1 MLSVRL
7 ILAILKIHNIDSEA
21 IYFVLAFPQVGLK
34 EDIWMHNKIVFHV
47 YDKTEADSDRYY
59 IMKLNKSLYGLKKY
73 SFNWYKKLKT
83 APIDRGFKPSD
94 IDEFYTLKMA

>member
-7 ILAILKIHNIDSEA
+7 ILAILKIHNINSEA

-59 IMKLNKSLYGLKKY
+59 TMKLYKSINGLKQDI
-73 SFNWYKKLKT
+73 FNWYENIK
-83 APIDRGFKPSD
+83 AAIVDRGFKPSD
-94 IDEFYTLKMA
+94 IDPFL